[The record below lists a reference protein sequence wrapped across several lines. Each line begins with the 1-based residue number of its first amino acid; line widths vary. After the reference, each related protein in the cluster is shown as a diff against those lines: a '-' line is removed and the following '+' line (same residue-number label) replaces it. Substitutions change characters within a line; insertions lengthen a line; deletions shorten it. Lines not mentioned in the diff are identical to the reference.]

1 MNVMEQIDTRIKD
14 LINYSIE
21 EKLDII
27 KVKWSEK
34 RFREFLKYIV
44 DIDEFPYE
52 IRLDDDGN
60 FSLEIK
66 NNGYH
71 ALFIFRKK
79 LYFCLS
85 KDDVLIMSS
94 EFKNIKN
101 FFEIIKLT
109 IINKIF
115 NLKN

>member
-1 MNVMEQIDTRIKD
+1 MNVMEQIDNKIKGLIKYSIKD
-14 LINYSIE
+14 
-21 EKLDII
+21 KLDIV
-27 KVKWSEK
+27 KVKWSER
-34 RFREFLKYIV
+34 RFRQFLKYIV
-44 DIDEFPYE
+44 DINECPYE
-52 IRLDDDGN
+52 IRLDDGN

-85 KDDVLIMSS
+85 KDDILIMSS

-101 FFEIIKLT
+101 FFEIIKIT
-109 IINKIF
+109 VINKLF